1 MKATKQTKTQ
11 SAAAKRLD
19 RLKHSQEYITDRQ
32 SVAASRAHTD
42 KSFQSERDAAERKEK
57 VTAFN
62 AACRKF
68 AAKYRA
74 YPTLIK
80 EVCRPLR
87 DVKKK
92 LHRDT
97 GKLARDRR
105 FVTKTIEDS
114 PEAQIVDS
122 PLHHQLDYIVR
133 SKKLMRRARKNEE
146 RLLIAYRHWLDS
158 QGRRLRTAR
167 YGKLQCDAF
176 EERRRNL
183 IEAKSSASREHIRMA
198 VGQLLDYSFQIR
210 KKFPDVNMGV
220 LLPRMPD
227 WRAVDWLSK
236 LKIAVI
242 WRENGAFLDNAKGK
256 FSGPRE
262 RTIRHPSRSRSV
274 QKRFP

>member
-1 MKATKQTKTQ
+1 MKATKQTKAQ
-11 SAAAKRLD
+11 SAVAERLD
-19 RLKHSQEYITDRQ
+19 TLIRSKEYISDRQ
-32 SVAASRAHTD
+32 RVANYRAQMHKT
-42 KSFQSERDAAERKEK
+42 FQSKRNAAARKEFLSK
-57 VTAFN
+57 FN
-62 AACRKF
+62 AASRKF

-74 YPTLIK
+74 YPALIK

-87 DVKKK
+87 DVKNKS
-92 LHRDT
+92 HRDT
-97 GKLARDRR
+97 EKLARDRR
-105 FVTKTIEDS
+105 FVTKTIKDS

-133 SKKLMRRARKNEE
+133 SKKLMRHARKNEE
-146 RLLIAYRHWLDS
+146 RLLIAYRNWLDR
-158 QGRRLRTAR
+158 QGRKLRTAR

-198 VGQLLDYSFQIR
+198 VGQLLDYAFQIR
-210 KKFPDVNMGV
+210 KKFPDVNMAV

-227 WRAVDWLSK
+227 WRAVDWLPK

-242 WRENGAFLDNAKGK
+242 WRENGAFLDSAKGK

>member
-1 MKATKQTKTQ
+1 MKAIKQTKAQ

-19 RLKHSQEYITDRQ
+19 RLIHSKEYISDRQ
-32 SVAASRAHTD
+32 RVANYRAQMHKTFRS
-42 KSFQSERDAAERKEK
+42 KRNAAEHREALSK
-57 VTAFN
+57 FN

-68 AAKYRA
+68 AAKYRS
-74 YPTLIK
+74 YPVLIK
-80 EVCRPLR
+80 KYCRPLME
-87 DVKKK
+87 
-92 LHRDT
+92 
-97 GKLARDRR
+97 KLARDRR
-105 FVTKTIEDS
+105 FVTKTIKDS

-133 SKKLMRRARKNEE
+133 SKKLMRHARKNEE
-146 RLLIAYRHWLDS
+146 HLLIAYRNWLDS
-158 QGRRLRTAR
+158 QGRKLRTAR

-198 VGQLLDYSFQIR
+198 VGQLLDYAFQIR
-210 KKFPDVNMGV
+210 KKFPDVNMAV

-227 WRAVDWLSK
+227 WRAVDWLPK

-274 QKRFP
+274 QKRFS

>member
-1 MKATKQTKTQ
+1 MVSSK
-11 SAAAKRLD
+11 SFL
-19 RLKHSQEYITDRQ
+19 LIHSEEYITDRQ
-32 SVAASRAHTD
+32 SVAASRAHTH
-42 KSFQSERDAAERKEK
+42 KGFQSKRNAAERKAL
-57 VTAFN
+57 VSAFN

-74 YPTLIK
+74 YPALIK
-80 EVCRPLR
+80 KVCRPLNW
-87 DVKKK
+87 DVKNQS
-92 LHRDT
+92 HRDT
-97 GKLARDRR
+97 EKSAPGRR
-105 FVTKTIEDS
+105 FVTKTIKDS

-133 SKKLMRRARKNEE
+133 SKKLMRHARKNEE
-146 RLLIAYRHWLDS
+146 RLLIAYRNWLDS
-158 QGRRLRTAR
+158 QGRKLRTAR

-198 VGQLLDYSFQIR
+198 VGQLLDYAFQIR
-210 KKFPDVNMGV
+210 KKFPDVNMAV

-227 WRAVDWLSK
+227 WRAVDWLPK

-256 FSGPRE
+256 FCGPRE

>member
-1 MKATKQTKTQ
+1 MKATKQTKGQ

-19 RLKHSQEYITDRQ
+19 RLIHSQEYITDRQ
-32 SVAASRAHTD
+32 SVAASRAHTH
-42 KSFQSERDAAERKEK
+42 KTFQSERNATERKEK
-57 VTAFN
+57 VSAFN

-74 YPTLIK
+74 YPALIK

-87 DVKKK
+87 DVRKKSHRGTEK
-92 LHRDT
+92 LT
-97 GKLARDRR
+97 RDRR
-105 FVTKTIEDS
+105 FVTKTIKDS

-146 RLLIAYRHWLDS
+146 RLLIAYRNWLDS
-158 QGRRLRTAR
+158 QGRKLRTAR

-198 VGQLLDYSFQIR
+198 AGQLLDYAFQIR
-210 KKFPDVNMGV
+210 KKFPNVNKAV

-227 WRAVDWLSK
+227 WRAVDWLPK

-262 RTIRHPSRSRSV
+262 RTIRRLSRSRSV
-274 QKRFP
+274 A